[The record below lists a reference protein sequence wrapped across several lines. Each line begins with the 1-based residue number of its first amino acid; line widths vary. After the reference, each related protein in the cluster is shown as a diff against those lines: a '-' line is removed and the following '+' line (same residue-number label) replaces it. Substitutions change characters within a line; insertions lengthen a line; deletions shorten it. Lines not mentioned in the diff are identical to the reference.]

1 MRGPTILKAEDDKTK
16 QLNEHTLVAVSG
28 EAGDTIQFA
37 EYIQANV
44 QLYTM
49 RNDTELSPNAV
60 ANFVRG
66 ELARSLRSRNP
77 YMVNLLLGGVDPI
90 SHKPHLYWID
100 YLASLAPVPY
110 AAHGYAQYYC
120 LSTLDKHHH
129 PDITLEQGMKLL
141 EMCTDEL
148 KRRLPIDYKG
158 VLVKVVT
165 KDGVRKEEFDNNRI
179 VKIMMTKRQAEL
191 SLEQETAA
199 GSPASKKARLEDD
212 NLPDEDPR
220 HGALPL
226 RRANGQQME
235 DDERH
240 GRNILA
246 AADQEEEELEEAA
259 ELDDNE
265 DEDDDEDDDRP
276 AIVAPQRQ
284 KAPMEGYGDLYLDT
298 INRKIL
304 DFDFEK
310 LCSVSLSNINV
321 YACLVCGK
329 YFQGRG
335 PKSHAYFHALE
346 VSHHVFVNMGTKKV
360 YVLPEGYE
368 VKNKSLDDIKY
379 VVDPSYTK
387 DEVVKLDK
395 EVTDAFDLSGKRYR
409 PGFVGMNNIKANDYL
424 NVVVQSLAHVPP
436 IRNYFLLHE
445 FPQPGT
451 PHLVLRFG
459 TLVRKL
465 WNTKAFR
472 SHVSPHE
479 LLQEIA
485 LRSSKRFT
493 LTQQSDP
500 VEFLSWF
507 LNNLHLALGGSRK
520 PSKTPTSVVHA
531 AFQGQL
537 RIESQA
543 ITAHSDTQ
551 NARLV
556 FTESGSI
563 NSQTTPFLILTLDL
577 PPTPLFQ
584 SANRESIIPQVPL
597 TTLLNKYNGITAS
610 EKLAHR
616 VRHRLLHPLPPYLMF
631 HIKRFSKNRFVSE
644 RNPTIVT
651 FPSPRSLDM
660 SPYVEPNPEIWP
672 PGEPILY
679 DLVANIIL
687 DPTISAPGGT
697 EDAAE
702 KGVNAASGASS
713 SGAGAGTEKVS
724 WLVQLQDK
732 AMTAENTRVQSEQ
745 HTGEQRGP
753 EWLEIQ
759 DLFVKRAES
768 ETLFT
773 KEGYLMV
780 WERRKIPGM
789 ANRKG
794 KAASR

>member
-1 MRGPTILKAEDDKTK
+1 
-16 QLNEHTLVAVSG
+16 
-28 EAGDTIQFA
+28 
-37 EYIQANV
+37 
-44 QLYTM
+44 
-49 RNDTELSPNAV
+49 
-60 ANFVRG
+60 
-66 ELARSLRSRNP
+66 
-77 YMVNLLLGGVDPI
+77 
-90 SHKPHLYWID
+90 
-100 YLASLAPVPY
+100 
-110 AAHGYAQYYC
+110 
-120 LSTLDKHHH
+120 
-129 PDITLEQGMKLL
+129 
-141 EMCTDEL
+141 
-148 KRRLPIDYKG
+148 
-158 VLVKVVT
+158 
-165 KDGVRKEEFDNNRI
+165 
-179 VKIMMTKRQAEL
+179 MMSKRQAEL
-191 SLEQETAA
+191 SLEEELAA
-199 GSPASKKARLEDD
+199 GSPASKKARVEDEELPEDD
-212 NLPDEDPR
+212 PR
-220 HGALPL
+220 RGALPI
-226 RRANGQQME
+226 RRATGQQLE
-235 DDERH
+235 EHERS
-240 GRNILA
+240 GQDILA
-246 AADQEEEELEEAA
+246 AADQEGEELAEAA
-259 ELDDNE
+259 QDGGPESSDIDA
-265 DEDDDEDDDRP
+265 DDDKP
-276 AIVAPQRQ
+276 VIAAPKRQ
-284 KAPMEGYGDLYLDT
+284 SAPMEGYSDLYLDT
-298 INRKIL
+298 INREIL

-346 VSHHVFVNMGTKKV
+346 VGHHIFVNMGTKKV

-368 VKNKSLDDIKY
+368 VKNQSLDDIKY
-379 VVDPSYTK
+379 VVDPYYSK
-387 DEVVKLDK
+387 DEVMKLDK
-395 EVTDAFDLSGKRYR
+395 EVHDAFDLAGNRYR

-424 NVVVQSLAHVPP
+424 NVVVQLLAHVFP

-451 PHLVLRFG
+451 PQLALRFS

-465 WNTKAFR
+465 WNPKAFR

-500 VEFLSWF
+500 VEFMSWF
-507 LNNLHLALGGSRK
+507 LNNLHLSLGGSKK
-520 PSKTPTSVVHA
+520 PSKTPTSVVQA
-531 AFQGQL
+531 AFQGHL

-616 VRHRLLHPLPPYLMF
+616 VRHRLLHPLPPYLLF

-687 DPTISAPGGT
+687 DPTVAAPGAH
-697 EDAAE
+697 EEAAAD
-702 KGVNAASGASS
+702 KGVNAASGKAS
-713 SGAGAGTEKVS
+713 SGAGAGSEKVS
-724 WLVQLQDK
+724 WLVQLHDK
-732 AMTAENTRVQSEQ
+732 AMSAENGRLQKE
-745 HTGEQRGP
+745 HAGEQRGP

-780 WERRKIPGM
+780 WERRKVPGVP
-789 ANRKG
+789 NRKG
-794 KAASR
+794 KNPAK

>member
-1 MRGPTILKAEDDKTK
+1 M
-16 QLNEHTLVAVSG
+16 S
-28 EAGDTIQFA
+28 
-37 EYIQANV
+37 
-44 QLYTM
+44 
-49 RNDTELSPNAV
+49 
-60 ANFVRG
+60 
-66 ELARSLRSRNP
+66 
-77 YMVNLLLGGVDPI
+77 
-90 SHKPHLYWID
+90 
-100 YLASLAPVPY
+100 
-110 AAHGYAQYYC
+110 
-120 LSTLDKHHH
+120 
-129 PDITLEQGMKLL
+129 
-141 EMCTDEL
+141 
-148 KRRLPIDYKG
+148 
-158 VLVKVVT
+158 
-165 KDGVRKEEFDNNRI
+165 
-179 VKIMMTKRQAEL
+179 KRQAEL
-191 SLEQETAA
+191 SLEDDLTT
-199 GSPASKKARLEDD
+199 GSPVPKRARVEDD
-212 NLPDEDPR
+212 DLPEDDPR
-220 HGALPL
+220 RGALPI
-226 RRANGQQME
+226 RRATGQELEQ
-235 DDERH
+235 DERS
-240 GRNILA
+240 GQNVLA
-246 AADQEEEELEEAA
+246 AADQEREELEEAA
-259 ELDDNE
+259 QDKGSESS
-265 DEDDDEDDDRP
+265 DEDGDDDKP
-276 AIVAPQRQ
+276 VIAAPKRQ
-284 KAPMEGYGDLYLDT
+284 SAPIEGYGDLYLDT
-298 INRKIL
+298 INREIL

-310 LCSVSLSNINV
+310 QCSVSLSNINV

-335 PKSHAYFHALE
+335 PKSHAYYHALE
-346 VSHHVFVNMGTKKV
+346 VGHHVFVNMGTKKV

-368 VKNKSLDDIKY
+368 VKNQSLDDIKY
-379 VVDPSYTK
+379 VVDPYYNK
-387 DEVVKLDK
+387 EEVAKLDK
-395 EVTDAFDLSGKRYR
+395 EVHDAFDLAGSRYR

-424 NVVVQSLAHVPP
+424 NVVVQLLAHVFP
-436 IRNYFLLHE
+436 IRNYFLLHD

-451 PHLVLRFG
+451 PQLALRFS

-465 WNTKAFR
+465 WNPKAFR

-500 VEFLSWF
+500 VDFLSWF
-507 LNNLHLALGGSRK
+507 LNNLHLSLGGSKK
-520 PSKTPTSVVHA
+520 PTKAPTSVIHA
-531 AFQGQL
+531 AFQGHL

-556 FTESGSI
+556 FTESGTI

-616 VRHRLLHPLPPYLMF
+616 VRHRLLHPLPPYLLF

-660 SPYVEPNPEIWP
+660 SPYVEPNPNIWP

-687 DPTISAPGGT
+687 DPTVAAPGAH
-697 EDAAE
+697 EEAAAD
-702 KGVNAASGASS
+702 KGVNAASGKAS
-713 SGAGAGTEKVS
+713 SGAGAASEKVS
-724 WLVQLQDK
+724 WLVQLHDK
-732 AMTAENTRVQSEQ
+732 AMSAENNRLQKE

-780 WERRKIPGM
+780 WERRRVPGM
-789 ANRKG
+789 TNRKG
-794 KAASR
+794 KTPAK

>member
-1 MRGPTILKAEDDKTK
+1 MRGPTILKTEDDKTK
-16 QLNEHTLVAVSG
+16 QLNEHTLVAFSG
-28 EAGDTIQFA
+28 EAGDTVQFA
-37 EYIQANV
+37 EYIQANI

-49 RNDTELSPNAV
+49 RNDSELSPTAV

-77 YMVNLLLGGVDPI
+77 YTVNLLLGGVDPI
-90 SHKPHLYWID
+90 SQKPHLYWID

-129 PDITLEQGMKLL
+129 PDITFEQGMKLL

-165 KDGVRKEEFDNNRI
+165 KDGVREEEFDNNRI
-179 VKIMMTKRQAEL
+179 VKIMMSKRQAEL
-191 SLEQETAA
+191 SLEEEATIR
-199 GSPASKKARLEDD
+199 SPASKKPRVGDD
-212 NLPDEDPR
+212 NLPDDYR
-220 HGALPL
+220 ALPL
-226 RRANGQQME
+226 RRASGQERE
-235 DDERH
+235 DHERH
-240 GRNILA
+240 GQDILA
-246 AADQEEEELEEAA
+246 AADQEGEELEEAA
-259 ELDDNE
+259 QVDHAEE
-265 DEDDDEDDDRP
+265 SDEVEDDDRP

-284 KAPMEGYGDLYLDT
+284 SAPLEGYSDLYLDT
-298 INRKIL
+298 INRQIL

-310 LCSVSLSNINV
+310 QCSVSLSNINV

-346 VSHHVFVNMGTKKV
+346 VGHHVFINMGTKKV

-368 VKNKSLDDIKY
+368 VKNKSLDDLKY
-379 VVDPSYTK
+379 VVDPYYAK
-387 DEVVKLDK
+387 EEVVKLDK
-395 EVTDAFDLSGKRYR
+395 EVQDAFDLSGKRYR

-424 NVVVQSLAHVPP
+424 NVVAQSLAHVLP

-451 PHLVLRFG
+451 PQLVLRFG

-465 WNTKAFR
+465 WNPKAFR

-500 VEFLSWF
+500 VDFLSWF

-531 AFQGQL
+531 SFQGHL

-556 FTESGSI
+556 FTESGTI

-597 TTLLNKYNGITAS
+597 TTLLNKYNGLSAS

-660 SPYVEPNPEIWP
+660 SPYVEPNPNIWP

-687 DPTISAPGGT
+687 DPTITAPGGT

-713 SGAGAGTEKVS
+713 SGAGAGSEKVS

-732 AMTAENTRVQSEQ
+732 AMAAENTRVQSEQ

-773 KEGYLMV
+773 KEGYLMI
-780 WERRKIPGM
+780 WERRKVPGM
-789 ANRKG
+789 KSRKG
-794 KAASR
+794 KAAAR

>member
-1 MRGPTILKAEDDKTK
+1 
-16 QLNEHTLVAVSG
+16 
-28 EAGDTIQFA
+28 
-37 EYIQANV
+37 
-44 QLYTM
+44 
-49 RNDTELSPNAV
+49 
-60 ANFVRG
+60 
-66 ELARSLRSRNP
+66 
-77 YMVNLLLGGVDPI
+77 
-90 SHKPHLYWID
+90 
-100 YLASLAPVPY
+100 
-110 AAHGYAQYYC
+110 
-120 LSTLDKHHH
+120 
-129 PDITLEQGMKLL
+129 
-141 EMCTDEL
+141 
-148 KRRLPIDYKG
+148 
-158 VLVKVVT
+158 
-165 KDGVRKEEFDNNRI
+165 
-179 VKIMMTKRQAEL
+179 
-191 SLEQETAA
+191 
-199 GSPASKKARLEDD
+199 
-212 NLPDEDPR
+212 
-220 HGALPL
+220 
-226 RRANGQQME
+226 
-235 DDERH
+235 
-240 GRNILA
+240 
-246 AADQEEEELEEAA
+246 
-259 ELDDNE
+259 
-265 DEDDDEDDDRP
+265 
-276 AIVAPQRQ
+276 
-284 KAPMEGYGDLYLDT
+284 
-298 INRKIL
+298 
-304 DFDFEK
+304 
-310 LCSVSLSNINV
+310 
-321 YACLVCGK
+321 
-329 YFQGRG
+329 
-335 PKSHAYFHALE
+335 
-346 VSHHVFVNMGTKKV
+346 
-360 YVLPEGYE
+360 
-368 VKNKSLDDIKY
+368 
-379 VVDPSYTK
+379 
-387 DEVVKLDK
+387 
-395 EVTDAFDLSGKRYR
+395 
-409 PGFVGMNNIKANDYL
+409 MNNIKANDYL
-424 NVVVQSLAHVPP
+424 NVVAQALAHVLP

-445 FPQPGT
+445 FSQPGT
-451 PHLVLRFG
+451 PQLVLRFG

-465 WNTKAFR
+465 WNPKAFR

-479 LLQEIA
+479 LLQEVA

-531 AFQGQL
+531 AFQGHL

-556 FTESGSI
+556 FTESGTI

-616 VRHRLLHPLPPYLMF
+616 VRHRLLHPLPPYLLF

-687 DPTISAPGGT
+687 DPMITAPGGT

-702 KGVNAASGASS
+702 KGVNAASGGGASS

-724 WLVQLQDK
+724 WLVQLHDK
-732 AMTAENTRVQSEQ
+732 AMAAENTRIQNEQ
-745 HTGEQRGP
+745 HSGEQRGP

-780 WERRKIPGM
+780 WERRRVPGM
-789 ANRKG
+789 NKKG
-794 KAASR
+794 KTASK